1 MKINKEKLVE
11 LLVEKTEMEKAE
23 VESQLNELIKRIT
36 DAAERG
42 KALEIKGFGLFYFDE
57 NGDLKFDPADEL
69 KTEVNFKYAGMEPV
83 ELKPP
88 RDTSTSKEDA
98 DEPVSDEDIFGIE
111 DELIAEEEG
120 KGEINFDEFD
130 HDKGDDSD
138 DDEDNPFA
146 SLLQDA
152 ASGMKDKEEK
162 EVKKAGT
169 APNVS
174 SPKKSA
180 KKDSKKG
187 TTKKKKKSK
196 SSGQKDPV
204 MMVVFILLGV
214 VVLAGGYFII
224 NDYLNA
230 PEQSANAEMQVET
243 EEPPAV
249 AEQDLTEVEP
259 EAEDTVEDPEPVVE
273 SATDETP
280 DIPTY
285 GMYGDIIDEGNNGY
299 TVVLHSLRSEE
310 RANEIAGELKNDGY
324 RTMVNGRTVDGRAV
338 FRVSVGQFP
347 SISDAQEEAAE
358 LPTPYNEQNFIQ
370 RIRN

>member
-36 DAAERG
+36 DAAKRG

-88 RDTSTSKEDA
+88 RDTSKEDV
-98 DEPVSDEDIFGIE
+98 DEPLSDEDIFGIE

-130 HDKGDDSD
+130 HDKSDDS

-146 SLLQDA
+146 SLLEDVS
-152 ASGMKDKEEK
+152 SGMKEESEK

-169 APNVS
+169 ALNVS
-174 SPKKSA
+174 TPKKSA
-180 KKDSKKG
+180 KKAPQKK
-187 TTKKKKKSK
+187 TTSATKKTK

-204 MMVVFILLGV
+204 MTVVFILLGV
-214 VVLAGGYFII
+214 IVLAGGYFII
-224 NDYLNA
+224 NDYLSA
-230 PEQSANAEMQVET
+230 PEQSPNVERQIQT
-243 EEPPAV
+243 QEPPAV
-249 AEQDLTEVEP
+249 AEPDLTQVEP
-259 EAEDTVEDPEPVVE
+259 EAEDEVEESVPVEE
-273 SATDETP
+273 STTEAP
-280 DIPTY
+280 ALPTY
-285 GMYGDIIDEGNNGY
+285 GLYGDIVESGNNGY
-299 TVVLHSLRSEE
+299 TIVLHSLRSEA
-310 RANEIAGELKNDGY
+310 RANEIAGELKDDGY
-324 RTMVNGRTVDGRAV
+324 RTMVTGRTVEDRAV

-347 SISDAQEEAAE
+347 SISDAQAEAAE

>member
-1 MKINKEKLVE
+1 MKINKDKLVE
-11 LLVEKTEMEKAE
+11 LLVEKTDMEKAE
-23 VESQLNELIKRIT
+23 VESQLNELINQIT
-36 DAAERG
+36 SAAERG

-69 KTEVNFKYAGMEPV
+69 KTEVNFKYAGMKPV

-88 RDTSTSKEDA
+88 RDTSKKEDA
-98 DEPVSDEDIFGIE
+98 DEPVSDDDIFGIE

-130 HDKGDDSD
+130 HDKGDESD
-138 DDEDNPFA
+138 EDEDNPFA
-146 SLLQDA
+146 SLLEDA
-152 ASGMKDKEEK
+152 ASGMKDKDEK

-174 SPKKSA
+174 SPKKSSKEKPD
-180 KKDSKKG
+180 KKTS
-187 TTKKKKKSK
+187 TKKKTK

-204 MMVVFILLGV
+204 MMIVFILLGV

-224 NDYLNA
+224 NDYLDA
-230 PEQSANAEMQVET
+230 PEQSTNSET
-243 EEPPAV
+243 EVPVEEPPAV

-259 EAEDTVEDPEPVVE
+259 EAEDTVEDPEPVAE
-273 SATDETP
+273 SSSDETP
-280 DIPTY
+280 DVPAY
-285 GMYGDIIDEGNNGY
+285 GLHGDITDAGNNGY

-358 LPTPYNEQNFIQ
+358 LPAPYNEQNFIQ